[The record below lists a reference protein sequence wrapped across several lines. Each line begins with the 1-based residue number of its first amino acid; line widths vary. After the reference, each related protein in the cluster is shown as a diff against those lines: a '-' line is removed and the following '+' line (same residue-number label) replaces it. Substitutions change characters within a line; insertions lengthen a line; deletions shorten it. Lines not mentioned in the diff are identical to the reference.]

1 MNRSWVRFPQAA
13 LLSWVATPLTYGV
26 ASQGVLC
33 EFSVGDVGSPCQGRG
48 RARDQEYVA
57 CHEPVKRLEQ
67 RFTVSPRTRTS
78 TLAKVSLPELV
89 SGPIFRYSHAPKIH
103 GRARAEEFV
112 ESSCPTTVGRH

>member
-57 CHEPVKRLEQ
+57 CHEPGKRLEQ
-67 RFTVSPRTRTS
+67 RFTRSEERRVGKREERR
-78 TLAKVSLPELV
+78 
-89 SGPIFRYSHAPKIH
+89 GPMAVVQETAPI
-103 GRARAEEFV
+103 G
-112 ESSCPTTVGRH
+112 SS